1 MLPDPSFT
9 WTVCFVTPET
19 LRKWQRL
26 TVGQREMLTDAVI
39 EACGPNVSIVDFT
52 ETAASFIESI
62 PGLETLSQ
70 RQASDLVNHLWRQY
84 MAKKPK
90 DKKGAAKGKVEV
102 KKEPERKAEAP
113 AESKAESTPA
123 KTIDLDKPKVQRA
136 IKDGLAVLKE
146 KKSKADAAWAIFEQL
161 KDEDKELIVAAF
173 VKGATLT
180 DKGAL
185 TYWYNCK
192 RRAAKEAKPAAK

>member
-26 TVGQREMLTDAVI
+26 TVGQSEMLTGAVM

-102 KKEPERKAEAP
+102 KKEPERKPEP
-113 AESKAESTPA
+113 PPERKTQSTPPN
-123 KTIDLDKPKVQRA
+123 TTPL
-136 IKDGLAVLKE
+136 
-146 KKSKADAAWAIFEQL
+146 
-161 KDEDKELIVAAF
+161 
-173 VKGATLT
+173 
-180 DKGAL
+180 
-185 TYWYNCK
+185 
-192 RRAAKEAKPAAK
+192 